1 MSQASAPEQNIDEL
15 IFDWN
20 ARNRRGPLSPL
31 RERKLTFFDE
41 TLRDGIQSPSVRD
54 PSLEEKQEILAMT
67 AALGIDAVDLGLPGA
82 GARAIADVTALIDFA
97 EKEKLGIEYAC
108 AARTH
113 ENDINAVADIADK
126 TGQAITVYAFLGSS
140 PIRLFT
146 EDWEVSTLLKR
157 TQAAAELCEK
167 RGLPMCFVTED
178 TTRSTPSVLD
188 QLFRCAVEYGVKR
201 LCLCDTVGHAT
212 PDGVRDLVSFTR
224 LLLETIGAQDVGI
237 DWHGHNDRG
246 LGVTNNIIA
255 IEAGADRIHGTAL
268 GIGERVG
275 NASLD
280 QTLMNLKLLGEL
292 GDRDLTSLVPWC
304 EKVSEACEV
313 PIHFQYPLVGDDA
326 FRTATGVHAA
336 AIIKAVRK
344 GNTELADRVYSG
356 VPAGWFGK
364 GQSIEIGFM
373 SGESNVIFW
382 LQQHG
387 YEPEKDLVKHIFNKA
402 KSTDHLLSDADIENA
417 IAEFQSLS

>member
-1 MSQASAPEQNIDEL
+1 
-15 IFDWN
+15 
-20 ARNRRGPLSPL
+20 
-31 RERKLTFFDE
+31 
-41 TLRDGIQSPSVRD
+41 
-54 PSLEEKQEILAMT
+54 
-67 AALGIDAVDLGLPGA
+67 
-82 GARAIADVTALIDFA
+82 
-97 EKEKLGIEYAC
+97 
-108 AARTH
+108 
-113 ENDINAVADIADK
+113 
-126 TGQAITVYAFLGSS
+126 
-140 PIRLFT
+140 
-146 EDWEVSTLLKR
+146 
-157 TQAAAELCEK
+157 
-167 RGLPMCFVTED
+167 
-178 TTRSTPSVLD
+178 
-188 QLFRCAVEYGVKR
+188 
-201 LCLCDTVGHAT
+201 
-212 PDGVRDLVSFTR
+212 VRDLVSFTR
-224 LLLETIGAQDVGI
+224 LLLETIGAKHVGI

-373 SGESNVIFW
+373 SGESNVVFW

-387 YEPEKDLVKHIFNKA
+387 YEPEKDLVRYIFDKA
-402 KSTDHLLSDADIENA
+402 KSTDHLLSDADIKNA
-417 IAEFQSLS
+417 ITEFQAQKAN